1 MARKQITERQS
12 QMDTSGSSVAKFLI
26 SHLSEKDLLDLAVR
40 INDDVA
46 WLDEFADE
54 IEEKAK
60 HDLYK
65 LGLLSPVGHDTV
77 SCPACSKKI
86 DPSAYADPEGLAD
99 ADNDDDED

>member
-54 IEEKAK
+54 IEEKA
-60 HDLYK
+60 
-65 LGLLSPVGHDTV
+65 
-77 SCPACSKKI
+77 AKI